1 MTPQEKQMA
10 SRIAKS
16 LIEKEEAPKPTIT
29 LGLDG
34 EFSLHTEEKLE
45 KEVNID
51 RVTEFSEDTPVVYT
65 YLREEEISEVEVA
78 HQDFTEIELGPEAP
92 IKSTFGLLVFRFFL
106 MINPPY
112 AFTRRFLKCMVI
124 FGIIASA
131 QLFQQWVIIPLILYG
146 CGNSWY
152 KVKVVELEQEFIRR
166 RRP

>member
-16 LIEKEEAPKPTIT
+16 LIEKEETPKPTIT
-29 LGLDG
+29 LGVDG
-34 EFSLHTEEKLE
+34 EFTLHTEEKLE

-65 YLREEEISEVEVA
+65 YLREEDIEDEEIEYR
-78 HQDFTEIELGPEAP
+78 DFTEVDSGRDLP
-92 IKSTFGLLVFRFFL
+92 IKSSFGLLVFRFFL

-112 AFTRRFLKCMVI
+112 AFTRRLLKFVVI
-124 FGIIASA
+124 FGIMASA
-131 QLFQQWVIIPLILYG
+131 QLFQHWVIIPLILYG

-152 KVKVVELEQEFIRR
+152 KVKVVELEEEILRR
-166 RRP
+166 RQ